1 MKLPRVLMPA
11 LARQLGRPSGVVGRL
26 VIARMLNKGNR
37 GMVTKTV
44 DALELGAGEVGAD
57 IGFGGGVAL
66 ELLLERVGP
75 AGRVLGVDF
84 APAMVSQAA
93 ARFRK
98 EPRLTVFEGS
108 ITELPLGD
116 ASVDG
121 ISSTN
126 TIYFVE
132 DLDTAFAEV
141 ARVLKPGGRFALG
154 IADPDM
160 MRKLPF
166 TQHGFRIR
174 PVDEVCETLTAAGLA
189 IKDRRKIG
197 KEDRFFHLIVT
208 RRD

>member
-1 MKLPRVLMPA
+1 MKPPKVLMPA

-37 GMVTKTV
+37 GMVTPTV
-44 DALELGAGEVGAD
+44 DALELRDGDVGAD

-66 ELLLERVGP
+66 ELLLDRVGP
-75 AGRVLGVDF
+75 SGRVIGVDF

-93 ARFRK
+93 ARYRK
-98 EPRLTVFEGS
+98 EPRISVFEGS
-108 ITELPLGD
+108 ITALPLGD
-116 ASVDG
+116 SILDG
-121 ISSTN
+121 VSSTN
-126 TIYFVE
+126 TIYFVD
-132 DLDTAFAEV
+132 DLDPAFAEV

-154 IADPDM
+154 IGDPDM

-174 PVDEVCETLTAAGLA
+174 EVDEVCETLTAAGLTV
-189 IKDRRKIG
+189 KDRRKIG
-197 KEDRFFHLIVT
+197 KEDRFFHLIVS